1 MAITCIIPNQKGAW
15 NDGITIISGAILVQ
29 IVAIIGQCASIN
41 GEVRWLTVY
50 CCTTRL
56 EDAWAVFRK
65 WEKRFTIVEKR
76 FIYMPLTR

>member
-41 GEVRWLTVY
+41 GE
-50 CCTTRL
+50 C
-56 EDAWAVFRK
+56 
-65 WEKRFTIVEKR
+65 
-76 FIYMPLTR
+76 YMAHSLLLHN